1 MALQVNRNCGYLI
14 SGYLD
19 TRVETSKKSS
29 VGSVSLNTSAMAEIA
44 PHSQSVSSPYTDTMK
59 MVKCIPHSSKE
70 QQAHALFSVQ
80 HHDNTMFRHSSRLVK
95 HVHKTS
101 DNVDERLK
109 P

>member
-1 MALQVNRNCGYLI
+1 MALQVNRDCGYLI

-59 MVKCIPHSSKE
+59 TIKCIPHSSKA
-70 QQAHALFSVQ
+70 QQAHAPFPDQQDV
-80 HHDNTMFRHSSRLVK
+80 NRMFRHSG
-95 HVHKTS
+95 
-101 DNVDERLK
+101 
-109 P
+109 